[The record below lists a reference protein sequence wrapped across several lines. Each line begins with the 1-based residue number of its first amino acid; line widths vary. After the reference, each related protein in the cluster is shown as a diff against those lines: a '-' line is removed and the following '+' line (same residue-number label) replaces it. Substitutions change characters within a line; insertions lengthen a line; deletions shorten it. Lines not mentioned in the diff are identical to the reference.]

1 MTSLFAHGV
10 SEGEVGTSP
19 ADAEAR
25 ADGDTDHGTTDG
37 EDPADG
43 TGASDGGADEL
54 AETGVE
60 VTGPAALAALM
71 LTGGAGLLW
80 HQRRREN

>member
-1 MTSLFAHGV
+1 
-10 SEGEVGTSP
+10 EVGTSP

-43 TGASDGGADEL
+43 GGDEL